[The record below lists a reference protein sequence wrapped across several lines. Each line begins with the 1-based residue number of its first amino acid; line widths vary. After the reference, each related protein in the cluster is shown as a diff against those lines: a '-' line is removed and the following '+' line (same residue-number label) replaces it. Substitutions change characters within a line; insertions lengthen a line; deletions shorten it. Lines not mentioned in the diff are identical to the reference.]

1 MCTKYWRSDSC
12 TLSLARAAT
21 GGTGLAPGTPLQ
33 HGGRDLLPRICLL
46 DHGLQLR
53 HQLVHMRFSQ
63 HGLKQ
68 SHHCTNA
75 RKGEMDGKGGARG
88 QTRNWICARQM
99 FVRTCALGPRCLRG
113 ARFTSKRVMVDLS
126 RPSRSAISFGDS
138 SSSMYHFCAIRISS
152 ADIVEPGI
160 ANKAQESQGRRHCAT
175 EAQQSAMLRCHIYRW
190 ANESSALHQ
199 DNTGKGPKCVYAA
212 YKQRVVERIMH
223 HFSLSVLRS
232 FEMFMPPPRPPN
244 LNIASSKTWREE
256 EDNRLATKKWC
267 KNFSTRRVPPGSH
280 MNNVNMRGGAGERLK
295 FAVRPH
301 ITEKTGGAKTFPT
314 PAR

>member
-1 MCTKYWRSDSC
+1 
-12 TLSLARAAT
+12 
-21 GGTGLAPGTPLQ
+21 
-33 HGGRDLLPRICLL
+33 
-46 DHGLQLR
+46 
-53 HQLVHMRFSQ
+53 MRFSQ

-232 FEMFMPPPRPPN
+232 FEMFMPPPRPPI
-244 LNIASSKTWREE
+244 LILLPQRLGEKRKTIDWRQ
-256 EDNRLATKKWC
+256 R
-267 KNFSTRRVPPGSH
+267 S
-280 MNNVNMRGGAGERLK
+280 
-295 FAVRPH
+295 
-301 ITEKTGGAKTFPT
+301 GAKTFPPGACPRGAT
-314 PAR
+314 